1 MKKVKGVWGFASMME
16 GFDTAERARGR
27 MGYGLVMSW
36 RRMQN
41 GESIRVHHYV
51 NVFSSI

>member
-1 MKKVKGVWGFASMME
+1 MRESTSFIE
-16 GFDTAERARGR
+16 DLDTAERARGR

-41 GESIRVHHYV
+41 SKSICVYRK
-51 NVFSSI
+51 